1 MRASLA
7 ALPVGDKVGP
17 AGDGPVP
24 GKSAGLSVVSYA
36 KRNPLIGLARGK
48 FSEVFGR
55 MRIVKSKNGIG
66 QG

>member
-1 MRASLA
+1 VRASLA

-24 GKSAGLSVVSYA
+24 GKIS
-36 KRNPLIGLARGK
+36 K
-48 FSEVFGR
+48 VFGR
-55 MRIVKSKNGIG
+55 MRIVKSKNCGTNGIG